1 MGQFESR
8 TVGNATLVSLQDS
21 WTTMP
26 VSAFFSAVKEGAW
39 EPYLELLDAERSFT
53 LNFGAWL
60 LRSEGQTILFDTGIG
75 TRGGGRL
82 PEPPSLP
89 DVLRAS
95 GVTPGRGRHGSCSA
109 TSTSTT
115 PAGTQST
122 RTRARC
128 RSSPNA
134 RHVVQQA
141 EWDYW
146 TGDDELRKAANYDAV
161 LAPIES
167 AGLLDLVEGE
177 QDVTSEVVTIPTPGH
192 TPGHV
197 SIVVASGNER
207 VYLIADAAH
216 HRVQVSEPTWSPDAD
231 VDQEQASRTRAQ
243 LFERIASE
251 GALVASGH
259 FSFPGFGHV
268 VREDRGLVF
277 EPSA

>member
-95 GVTPGRGRHGSCSA
+95 GVTPDEVDTVVLSHLHFDHTGWN
-109 TSTSTT
+109 TVDTDE
-115 PAGTQST
+115 GTVPLF
-122 RTRARC
+122 
-128 RSSPNA
+128 PNA